1 MASWLTCHCPSS
13 KFLSQCKHVHSLF
26 LTNISHCTKW
36 AFFVQLQK
44 KLWTRMCLLVQDRT
58 RSDNLLQIDDCCH
71 PSICLI
77 VCRYNRSSEIDCR
90 KLAAFLGEGFVVMSL
105 QPFCDTWVELTK
117 GYNHWYGYS
126 TGFRVV
132 PCYWV
137 KTDLQNL
144 DLWSAVKIM
153 SKVVLSLSDDCFAG
167 CDFASLTLYTRSSWG
182 AHNNISLPK
191 DPWVP
196 VFGTITQVT
205 FSRIWGHV
213 KIF

>member
-1 MASWLTCHCPSS
+1 MQTNCWCTFTFSDKYLTLHQMSF
-13 KFLSQCKHVHSLF
+13 FL
-26 LTNISHCTKW
+26 
-36 AFFVQLQK
+36 QLQK
-44 KLWTRMCLLVQDRT
+44 ILWTRMCLLVQNRT

-90 KLAAFLGEGFVVMSL
+90 KLAAFLVEGFVVMSL

-137 KTDLQNL
+137 ETDLQNL
-144 DLWSAVKIM
+144 DLWSAVKLYSLWVM
-153 SKVVLSLSDDCFAG
+153 TVLLVVTSRLLHS
-167 CDFASLTLYTRSSWG
+167 YTRGSWG
-182 AHNNISLPK
+182 AQNI
-191 DPWVP
+191 
-196 VFGTITQVT
+196 
-205 FSRIWGHV
+205 
-213 KIF
+213 IFFCKRTLGFQFWAP